1 MLSPR
6 CEGNRREWCRVDWL
20 RRIQIRRVRF
30 VSSRLQYCK
39 TLTTTLYSIIV
50 TVIASFLNW
59 GKIFSFSIF
68 FYTFCANAFFL
79 VSPIIS
85 PPYFSNLTVHPQS
98 QLRSLK
104 YVLLPDSSNS
114 SSVATISH
122 SSRSKR
128 IQFLF
133 VIAMAQFLFMGLLAR
148 V

>member
-1 MLSPR
+1 M
-6 CEGNRREWCRVDWL
+6 
-20 RRIQIRRVRF
+20 
-30 VSSRLQYCK
+30 
-39 TLTTTLYSIIV
+39 
-50 TVIASFLNW
+50 IASFLNW
-59 GKIFSFSIF
+59 GKIFYFIVF

-79 VSPIIS
+79 VRRALPVRTSYPLIS
-85 PPYFSNLTVHPQS
+85 QTNPP

-128 IQFLF
+128 VQFLF

>member
-1 MLSPR
+1 MPHAHPR
-6 CEGNRREWCRVDWL
+6 SFR
-20 RRIQIRRVRF
+20 
-30 VSSRLQYCK
+30 
-39 TLTTTLYSIIV
+39 SIIV

-59 GKIFSFSIF
+59 GKIFYMAVF

-79 VSPIIS
+79 VRPSLLRPDSRANTRSIA
-85 PPYFSNLTVHPQS
+85 

-122 SSRSKR
+122 SQRSKR
-128 IQFLF
+128 VQFLF
-133 VIAMAQFLFMGLLAR
+133 VIAMAQILFMGLLVR